1 MNNLDIVSSIRIALK
16 SLDFEIKDLKRA
28 RRGLLPFEYTNIQ
41 ADLSDRLKAKQDLL
55 QWLEFNG
62 FTL

>member
-1 MNNLDIVSSIRIALK
+1 MTNLDIVSSIRQSLK
-16 SLDFEIKDLKRA
+16 ALDFEIKDLKRT
-28 RRGLLPFEYTNIQ
+28 RRGLLPFEYNNIQ
-41 ADLSDRLKAKQDLL
+41 ADLSDRLKAKRDLL